1 MTEPTPENQSENQPE
16 ASQAEHDP
24 DDVLVTIGHPAG
36 DIETTLAE
44 WIARG
49 PGPRP
54 LVRPIAAR
62 SRATGQSL
70 PLTVIPLRYR
80 NDKESRG
87 LIANGTIESPW

>member
-1 MTEPTPENQSENQPE
+1 MTEPEPENQPE
-16 ASQAEHDP
+16 TARTEHDP

-36 DIETTLAE
+36 DIETTLAD

-62 SRATGQSL
+62 SRSTGQSL

-80 NDKESRG
+80 NDKESRA
-87 LIANGTIESPW
+87 LIADGTIESPW